1 MKTLLRRGFSPV
13 RWWQPALLLAAL
25 SSGPRPAAA
34 QVLAA
39 ADSAAVAASV
49 VAATRT
55 YTSVLSLATVLYDG
69 AEYVDYTV
77 PGTRGHQFFGGPEAQ
92 TGSVVYRS
100 GTFANLP
107 LRYDLVRDQPIL
119 LYPGQAVA
127 IMLVPE
133 KVASFTLGT
142 HRFVRVVGD
151 SLTAGALPT
160 GFYELLADGP
170 VRLLARHSKRVLQAI
185 ISQTLTLEYR
195 QTDALYVRT
204 ATATAEVSNLKKL
217 LELLPSH
224 QDEVQRYAR
233 QQQLSFAP
241 AGRAESAERLLRY
254 YYTLRP

>member
-1 MKTLLRRGFSPV
+1 MNSILHRGFRPG
-13 RWWQPALLLAAL
+13 RWWQPALLLLL
-25 SSGPRPAAA
+25 SGYRRPAAA
-34 QVLAA
+34 QVLAT
-39 ADSAAVAASV
+39 ADSATVAASV
-49 VAATRT
+49 AAAART
-55 YTSVLSLATVLYDG
+55 YTGALGPESVLYDG

-92 TGSVVYRS
+92 PGSVVYR
-100 GTFANLP
+100 GGQFAGLP
-107 LRYDLVRDQPIL
+107 MRYDLVRDQPIL

-133 KVASFTLGT
+133 KVVSFTLGG

-151 SLTAGALPT
+151 SLTAGSLPT

-170 VRLLARHSKRVLQAI
+170 VCLLARHSKRVFQTI

-195 QTDALYVRT
+195 QSDALYVRT

-217 LELLPSH
+217 LTLLPDH
-224 QDEVQRYAR
+224 QAEVQRYAR

-254 YYTLRP
+254 YYSLRP

>member
-1 MKTLLRRGFSPV
+1 MKTTLRRGFRLM
-13 RWWQPALLLAAL
+13 RWWQPALLGGLL
-25 SSGPRPAAA
+25 SAYLQPAAA

-39 ADSAAVAASV
+39 ADSATVAASV
-49 VAATRT
+49 AAATRT
-55 YTSVLSLATVLYDG
+55 YTSALGLETVLYDG
-69 AEYVDYTV
+69 AEYVDYKV

-92 TGSVVYRS
+92 TGSVVYRG

-107 LRYDLVRDQPIL
+107 LRYDLVRDQPVL

-133 KVASFTLGT
+133 KVASFTLGG

-151 SLTAGALPT
+151 SLAAGSLPT

-170 VRLLARHSKRVLQAI
+170 VRLLVRHSKRVFQAI
-185 ISQTLTLEYR
+185 ISQALTLEYR
-195 QTDALYVRT
+195 QTDALYLRT
-204 ATATAEVSNLKKL
+204 ATATAEVANLKQL
-217 LELLPSH
+217 LALLPDH
-224 QDEVQRYAR
+224 QAEVQRYAR

-241 AGRAESAERLLRY
+241 AGRVESAERLLRY